1 MFITGLL
8 CVVYVCLLLEAGA
21 LKSGMSVIIL
31 LFIVLVQ
38 KQNGADAL
46 YTVRAKLPVT

>member
-1 MFITGLL
+1 MAITGLL

-21 LKSGMSVIIL
+21 LKSGMSVIIRVL

-46 YTVRAKLPVT
+46 YTVRAK

>member
-31 LFIVLVQ
+31 LFIVPSLVQ

-46 YTVRAKLPVT
+46 YTVRAK

>member
-21 LKSGMSVIIL
+21 LKSRSGMSVIIL

-46 YTVRAKLPVT
+46 YTVRAK